1 MDAQAVERVREVY
14 DVSYRRLVG
23 QLTGVT
29 GDPGEAEDV
38 VMEAFV
44 KAVRSAREFGRLDN
58 PEAWL
63 RTVAVNAARSRWRR
77 RRWLRESVALVDLD
91 RTPYGDLSPDRLD
104 LLAALRQLPAAQ
116 REVIG
121 LHHLAD
127 LPVAEVARQV
137 ESSVR
142 YTLAHAIGREPDRVQ
157 IRIGRLVHD
166 PGIPPEPDPASPEPG
181 PSDLAASGTD
191 VA

>member
-1 MDAQAVERVREVY
+1 MDAQAVQRVREVY

-29 GDPGEAEDV
+29 GDPSEAEDV

-44 KAVRSAREFGRLDN
+44 KAVKVAGEFARLDN

-77 RRWLRESVALVDLD
+77 RRWLRESAPAL
-91 RTPYGDLSPDRLD
+91 DLSATTYADLEPDRLD
-104 LLAALRQLPAAQ
+104 LLAALRRLPSGQ

-127 LPVAEVARQV
+127 LPVAEVAETLGIPVGTVKARL
-137 ESSVR
+137 SR
-142 YTLAHAIGREPDRVQ
+142 GRAALAHLLAGSDVQPERSDR
-157 IRIGRLVHD
+157 
-166 PGIPPEPDPASPEPG
+166 
-181 PSDLAASGTD
+181 
-191 VA
+191 

>member
-127 LPVAEVARQV
+127 LPVAEVADTLGVPVGTVKARL
-137 ESSVR
+137 SR
-142 YTLAHAIGREPDRVQ
+142 GRAALAHLLADVPLDQEP
-157 IRIGRLVHD
+157 H
-166 PGIPPEPDPASPEPG
+166 PERNHR
-181 PSDLAASGTD
+181 
-191 VA
+191 

>member
-1 MDAQAVERVREVY
+1 MDAQAVQRVREVY

-29 GDPGEAEDV
+29 GDPSEAEDV

-44 KAVRSAREFGRLDN
+44 KAVKRAGEFVRLDN

-63 RTVAVNAARSRWRR
+63 RTVAVNAARTRWRR
-77 RRWLRESVALVDLD
+77 RRWLREAAPLVDLSA
-91 RTPYGDLSPDRLD
+91 TTYADLQPDRLD
-104 LLAALRQLPAAQ
+104 LLAALRRLPPAQ

-127 LPVAEVARQV
+127 LPVTEVADTLGIPVGTVKARL
-137 ESSVR
+137 SR
-142 YTLAHAIGREPDRVQ
+142 GRAALAHLLEDRQTERERSDR
-157 IRIGRLVHD
+157 
-166 PGIPPEPDPASPEPG
+166 
-181 PSDLAASGTD
+181 
-191 VA
+191 